1 MKDIY
6 IATCY
11 SLSPLPV
18 FVTIATILT
27 NVLTASEAQIVNLL
41 ITFAAIWMIILLFFG
56 MLVTHDYSMGKNFLT
71 VICSILAAA
80 VIIFV
85 IVLFAGL
92 VTKMYTFVDSIIT
105 EISTRV

>member
-1 MKDIY
+1 M
-6 IATCY
+6 
-11 SLSPLPV
+11 V
-18 FVTIATILT
+18 
-27 NVLTASEAQIVNLL
+27 
-41 ITFAAIWMIILLFFG
+41 ILLFFG

-92 VTKMYTFVDSIIT
+92 ITKMYTFIESIIT